1 MSLAQIQ
8 AEAVKLAIAT
18 NPTTVTVS
26 RVEYE
31 PDGGGR
37 KRTESTVG
45 PFTILMAGQ
54 VRRDSRSQVDEG
66 GEAKEADWLALADAG
81 ADFRW
86 GPNVEDTFSVS
97 ELGTFRV
104 KHTRPVTVEGQTAG
118 YELRLELVV

>member
-1 MSLAQIQ
+1 MNLAQIQ

-54 VRRDSRSQVDEG
+54 VRDSRSQVDEG
-66 GEAKEADWLALADAG
+66 GEAKEVDWLALADAG

-97 ELGTFRV
+97 GLGTFRV

>member
-1 MSLAQIQ
+1 MNLAQIQ

-54 VRRDSRSQVDEG
+54 ARDGRSQVDEG
-66 GEAKEADWLALADAG
+66 GEAKEADWLALADVG

-97 ELGTFRV
+97 GLGTFRV
-104 KHTRPVTVEGQTAG
+104 KHTRPVTIEGQTAG

>member
-1 MSLAQIQ
+1 MNLAQIQ

-54 VRRDSRSQVDEG
+54 VRDSRSQVDEG
-66 GEAKEADWLALADAG
+66 GKAKEVDWLALADAG

-104 KHTRPVTVEGQTAG
+104 KHTRPVTIEGQTAG

>member
-1 MSLAQIQ
+1 MNLAQIQ

-45 PFTILMAGQ
+45 PFTILVAGQ
-54 VRRDSRSQVDEG
+54 VRDSRSQVGEV

-97 ELGTFRV
+97 GLGTFRV
-104 KHTRPVTVEGQTAG
+104 KHTRPVTIEGQTAG

>member
-1 MSLAQIQ
+1 MNLAQIQ

-26 RVEYE
+26 RVEYV

-54 VRRDSRSQVDEG
+54 DRDSRSQVDEG
-66 GEAKEADWLALADAG
+66 GKAKEADWLALADAG

>member
-1 MSLAQIQ
+1 MNLAQIQ

-45 PFTILMAGQ
+45 PFTILMAG
-54 VRRDSRSQVDEG
+54 RLRASRSQVGEG
-66 GEAKEADWLALADAG
+66 GEAKEVDWLALADAG

-86 GPNVEDTFSVS
+86 GPNVEDTFSVP
-97 ELGTFRV
+97 ELGMFRV
-104 KHTRPVTVEGQTAG
+104 KHTRPVTIEGQTAG